1 MEIQEWRLVSASVDL
16 LCSGGAQPRGRA
28 PPKILCRIE
37 REEKNTRGCF
47 ILFKNYLFT
56 LLFVHTTWHVESS
69 FLSMLSCFTRVLF
82 CVALWTVACQAPLSL
97 GILQAGLLPGLA
109 MPSSRGLPIL
119 GFEPASLMSPA
130 LAGGFFT
137 VSATWEVQPEIEIAP
152 LQWKC
157 GILTTG
163 SPGQSCEMHRFKR

>member
-1 MEIQEWRLVSASVDL
+1 M
-16 LCSGGAQPRGRA
+16 
-28 PPKILCRIE
+28 
-37 REEKNTRGCF
+37 
-47 ILFKNYLFT
+47 
-56 LLFVHTTWHVESS
+56 
-69 FLSMLSCFTRVLF
+69 
-82 CVALWTVACQAPLSL
+82 ALWTVACQAPLSL